1 MDTRDN
7 PLLPN
12 KSFKRIVA
20 ILLGIIFVVGALSY
34 IALLVVGNR
43 LKVKLPFSKPGKPE
57 TKIIVEKFSNEQ
69 DFKSYLAEVELSS
82 QITLHSLDSVSPG
95 AAFGEIGSPAF
106 KKDLAPERV
115 SETNIQVKG
124 IDEPDIVK
132 TDGKSIFFSTSTF
145 YYQRGIPVPLME
157 TIPDSIFPPQPIGGT
172 KVVKAFPPTTL
183 TKDSEINRT
192 GNLLLNTKK
201 LIIFSD
207 QTIYGYDVSDPS
219 SPKESWAFTLDSRS
233 TVTASRLF
241 DGKIYLVLQQSIND
255 SNPCPISLGKVTS
268 TITIACNDIYRPNIP
283 VPVDSTFSI
292 VVLNPENG
300 GVNEK
305 TSFVGSSSATITYM
319 SPNSLYITYTY
330 LESTVTFFRNFL
342 NEKGKDLISNDVLS
356 RLRELQGYNISEFS
370 KMTEMQLILE
380 RYYSSLST
388 DERRRVEN
396 EIGNR
401 MEDYSKEHARELQ
414 KTAIVKL
421 KNSNLSIS
429 SVGEVP
435 GTPLNQFS
443 LDEYKDNLRIATT
456 TTGAFFSSGDSVNDI
471 YVLSE
476 NLSIIGSIK
485 DLGLTERIYSA
496 RFVEDKGYLVTFRQI
511 DPFYVLD
518 LTDPRN
524 PKKSGELKIPGFSSY
539 LHPITK
545 DKILGV
551 GREDAQVKISLFD
564 VSNPSNPKEVAK
576 YNLDE
581 FWSEIETTH
590 HAFLLDDKHQ
600 VFFLPAGASSY
611 IFSYSGNELKLQRV
625 VSDISAQRAVYIDN
639 YMYVIGDTKIV
650 VLNES
655 DWTEVN
661 SLTF

>member
-1 MDTRDN
+1 
-7 PLLPN
+7 
-12 KSFKRIVA
+12 
-20 ILLGIIFVVGALSY
+20 
-34 IALLVVGNR
+34 
-43 LKVKLPFSKPGKPE
+43 
-57 TKIIVEKFSNEQ
+57 
-69 DFKSYLAEVELSS
+69 
-82 QITLHSLDSVSPG
+82 
-95 AAFGEIGSPAF
+95 
-106 KKDLAPERV
+106 
-115 SETNIQVKG
+115 
-124 IDEPDIVK
+124 
-132 TDGKSIFFSTSTF
+132 
-145 YYQRGIPVPLME
+145 
-157 TIPDSIFPPQPIGGT
+157 
-172 KVVKAFPPTTL
+172 
-183 TKDSEINRT
+183 
-192 GNLLLNTKK
+192 
-201 LIIFSD
+201 
-207 QTIYGYDVSDPS
+207 
-219 SPKESWAFTLDSRS
+219 
-233 TVTASRLF
+233 
-241 DGKIYLVLQQSIND
+241 
-255 SNPCPISLGKVTS
+255 
-268 TITIACNDIYRPNIP
+268 
-283 VPVDSTFSI
+283 
-292 VVLNPENG
+292 
-300 GVNEK
+300 
-305 TSFVGSSSATITYM
+305 
-319 SPNSLYITYTY
+319 
-330 LESTVTFFRNFL
+330 
-342 NEKGKDLISNDVLS
+342 
-356 RLRELQGYNISEFS
+356 
-370 KMTEMQLILE
+370 
-380 RYYSSLST
+380 
-388 DERRRVEN
+388 
-396 EIGNR
+396 
-401 MEDYSKEHARELQ
+401 
-414 KTAIVKL
+414 
-421 KNSNLSIS
+421 
-429 SVGEVP
+429 
-435 GTPLNQFS
+435 